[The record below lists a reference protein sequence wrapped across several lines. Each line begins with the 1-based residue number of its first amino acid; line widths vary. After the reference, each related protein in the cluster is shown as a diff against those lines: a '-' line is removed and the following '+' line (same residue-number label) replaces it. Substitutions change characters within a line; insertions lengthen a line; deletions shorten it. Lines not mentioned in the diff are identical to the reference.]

1 MRCWSLLRIVSNPP
15 WRDEGAAFD
24 QGTPV
29 PLWRYLADHN
39 VATAAELEWS
49 QLTNGELLA
58 AATEA
63 GFEVFVTTDQNLRYQ
78 QNLKNRTIAIVVLM
92 SASWPRIEKR
102 ADNIAQTINAL
113 GKSDYIEVDI

>member
-1 MRCWSLLRIVSNPP
+1 MKVL
-15 WRDEGAAFD
+15 FD

-29 PLWRYLADHN
+29 PLRRYLADHN
-39 VATAAELEWS
+39 AAELEWS

-78 QNLKNRTIAIVVLM
+78 QNLKNRTIAIVVLILKTEM
-92 SASWPRIEKR
+92 R
-102 ADNIAQTINAL
+102 
-113 GKSDYIEVDI
+113 VDR

>member
-1 MRCWSLLRIVSNPP
+1 MKVL
-15 WRDEGAAFD
+15 FD

-29 PLWRYLADHN
+29 PLRRHLEEHN
-39 VATAAELEWS
+39 VATAAEMGWS

-63 GFEVFVTTDQNLRYQ
+63 DFEVFVTTDQNLRYQ

-92 SASWPRIEKR
+92 SASWPRIEKKV
-102 ADNIAQTINAL
+102 DEIAQAINTL
-113 GKSDYIEVDI
+113 GKGDYVEVEI

>member
-1 MRCWSLLRIVSNPP
+1 MKVL
-15 WRDEGAAFD
+15 FD

-29 PLWRYLADHN
+29 PLRRYLAEHN
-39 VATAAELEWS
+39 VATAAEMGWS
-49 QLTNGELLA
+49 NLTNGELLA

-63 GFEVFVTTDQNLRYQ
+63 GFGVFVTTDQNLRYQ

-102 ADNIAQTINAL
+102 ADNIVQTINAL
-113 GKSDYIEVDI
+113 GESDYIEVKI

>member
-1 MRCWSLLRIVSNPP
+1 MKVL
-15 WRDEGAAFD
+15 FD

-29 PLWRYLADHN
+29 PLRRYLADHN

-49 QLTNGELLA
+49 LLTNGELLA

-92 SASWPRIEKR
+92 SASRPRIEKR
-102 ADNIAQTINAL
+102 AGSIAQTINAL
-113 GKSDYIEVDI
+113 GKSDYIEVEI

>member
-1 MRCWSLLRIVSNPP
+1 MKIL
-15 WRDEGAAFD
+15 FD

-29 PLWRYLADHN
+29 PLRRHLDDHE
-39 VATAAELEWS
+39 VATAAEMDWS

-58 AATEA
+58 AATDG

-102 ADNIAQTINAL
+102 SGKVAEAINECGRGSYAE
-113 GKSDYIEVDI
+113 IEV